1 MIELLEIKTRGL
13 TYETLDTLVE
23 FVVLKDERAKDK
35 SFDPLKST
43 LKHLDDYFVIENYFE
58 SNTAKGKGTNGQANA
73 QPGTSHQDVM
83 SQINNIA
90 SKEHNQPSI
99 LLGTELVVK
108 RKAESLDSGRLRKK
122 TSPLTND
129 VPEDDPGFSLVLR

>member
-1 MIELLEIKTRGL
+1 
-13 TYETLDTLVE
+13 
-23 FVVLKDERAKDK
+23 
-35 SFDPLKST
+35 
-43 LKHLDDYFVIENYFE
+43 
-58 SNTAKGKGTNGQANA
+58 
-73 QPGTSHQDVM
+73 M

-129 VPEDDPGFSLVLR
+129 VPEDDPGLSLVLSLMPPGT